1 MGLQEELPLS
11 MPLFMP
17 GKSEAWDASCNAV
30 AFPAEDAAAGTS
42 IVCAISDEALSAH
55 FGAIAGN
62 VESVLDA
69 FRRYRPA
76 IERAASD
83 KYDAD
88 GKPAKVILVATDFNA
103 TKSAAS

>member
-1 MGLQEELPLS
+1 

-17 GKSEAWDASCNAV
+17 RKSDAWDGSRQAV
-30 AFPAEDAAAGTS
+30 AFPAEDAAKNAQ
-42 IVCAISDEALSAH
+42 VDCAISAEALVGH
-55 FGAIAGN
+55 FGAIARN
-62 VESVLDA
+62 VESLLDA

-88 GKPAKVILVATDFNA
+88 GNPASLHLAAADFGA
-103 TKSAAS
+103 ERSERSAS

>member
-1 MGLQEELPLS
+1 

-17 GKSEAWDASCNAV
+17 GKSEAWDASRNAV

-42 IVCAISDEALSAH
+42 IVCAISGDALTAH

-83 KYDAD
+83 KYDAA
-88 GKPAKVILVATDFNA
+88 GRPAKLVLVATDFSG
-103 TKSAAS
+103 TKSAPS